1 MSGIVLDTG
10 TETGLPE
17 HLNIEIRPFRNPLGL
32 DQLVF
37 ALEKLYPFLHLF
49 FDIVTCCSSRPPPLF
64 LSLYL

>member
-37 ALEKLYPFLHLF
+37 ALEKLYRSF
-49 FDIVTCCSSRPPPLF
+49 ISSSI
-64 LSLYL
+64 LSHAALIFS